1 MRLTQDQIDHFDREG
16 WLIVEGIFDP
26 ETDFAPLLADYS
38 AIADRHAPD
47 LLSLA
52 QYAGYDR
59 AWTFERKML
68 YLAECTGG
76 FDHQPYDISL
86 PPKGIDPELEM
97 YTGEAAFRLLSHPR
111 LLDVVECF
119 IGSEIYS
126 NPVQHVRV
134 KVPERK
140 VPDNQTVSNM
150 GIGNAT
156 LWHQDNGVITE
167 DGDITPI
174 LTCWAPV
181 TDASVD
187 MGCLAA
193 IPRSHRLGLAPHCLA
208 STGLHIPTENVEE
221 SLMRP
226 LPMAAGSVLF
236 LHRHTLHR
244 SLPNVSDAVRFSF
257 DLRYSPT
264 GLPTGREVFPGFVA
278 RSRLDPASELH
289 DADAWSQSWR
299 RTQLELSEVG
309 NYSGNRY
316 NADAVFC

>member
-1 MRLTQDQIDHFDREG
+1 MRLTQNQLNHFDREG
-16 WLIVEGIFDP
+16 WLIVEAVFDP

-38 AIADRHAPD
+38 EIADRQASR
-47 LLSLA
+47 LLSRA
-52 QYAGYDR
+52 QFVEYDP
-59 AWTFERKML
+59 AWSFERKMIF
-68 YLAECTGG
+68 LAECTGG
-76 FDHQPYDISL
+76 FDHQPFDISL
-86 PPKGIDPELEM
+86 PPKGINHEVEM

-119 IGSEIYS
+119 IGSEIFS

-140 VPDNQTVSNM
+140 APGSQAVSNM

-174 LTCWAPV
+174 LTCWAPI
-181 TDASVD
+181 TDASVE

-208 STGLHIPTENVEE
+208 STGLHIPESNVDS
-221 SLMRP
+221 SLMKP
-226 LPMAAGSVLF
+226 LPMRAGSVLF

-244 SLPNVSDAVRFSF
+244 SLHNVSDAVRFSF
-257 DLRYSPT
+257 DLRYSPV
-264 GLPTGREVFPGFVA
+264 GLPSGREVFPGFVA
-278 RSRLDPASELH
+278 RSRRDPDSEMR
-289 DADAWSQSWR
+289 DPEAWAESWYSAR
-299 RTQLELSEVG
+299 ATLSDVG
-309 NYSGNRY
+309 VYSGNRY

>member
-1 MRLTQDQIDHFDREG
+1 MQLSQEQLDHFDREG

-26 ETDFAPLLADYS
+26 ESDFAPLLADYS
-38 AIADRHAPD
+38 EIADRQAAR
-47 LLSLA
+47 LLDPV
-52 QYAGYDR
+52 QRAGYDR
-59 AWTFERKML
+59 DWAFEQKIL

-76 FDHQPYDISL
+76 FDHQPFDISL
-86 PPKGIDPELEM
+86 PPKGIDPQLEM
-97 YTGEAAFRLLSHPR
+97 YTGQAAFRLLSHPR

-126 NPVQHVRV
+126 NPVQHIRV
-134 KVPERK
+134 KVPERA
-140 VPDNQTVSNM
+140 VPGARAVSNM

-167 DGDITPI
+167 DGDVTPI

-181 TDASVD
+181 TDASVE

-208 STGLHIPTENVEE
+208 STGLHIPTENVDEN
-221 SLMRP
+221 LMKP
-226 LPMAAGSVLF
+226 LPMSAGSVLF

-244 SLPNVSDAVRFSF
+244 SLHNVSDAVRFSF

-264 GLPTGREVFPGFVA
+264 GLPTGRDVFPGFVA
-278 RSRLDPASELH
+278 RSRRDPASELN
-289 DADAWSQSWR
+289 DSAAWAESWR
-299 RTQLELSEVG
+299 RTQLALSAAG
-309 NYSGNRY
+309 SYAGNRY
-316 NADAVFC
+316 NADAVYC